1 MMMKRTSFAALASLM
16 LIFVC
21 SLPAQAESVHCT
33 ECGMMV
39 DMNSK
44 FAARIVQ
51 GDKTLY
57 FCDIGDLFSYLKRKG
72 AKESPA
78 EVRDYTSGEW
88 INARKAFFVHAENKF
103 KTPMGWGIAA
113 FKEKNR
119 ASEFGS
125 TADFDEAAKG
135 LI

>member
-1 MMMKRTSFAALASLM
+1 MNKTVQAALISLTF
-16 LIFVC
+16 IFAC
-21 SLPAQAESVHCT
+21 FLSAQAETMHCT

-39 DMNSK
+39 DLNSK
-44 FAARIVQ
+44 FAARSVQ
-51 GDKTLY
+51 GDKTLH

-72 AKESPA
+72 TKDSPA

-88 INARKAFFVHAENKF
+88 IDARKAVFVRAENKF

-119 ASEFGS
+119 AAEFGNA
-125 TADFDEAAKG
+125 ADFDTTAKG
-135 LI
+135 LK